1 MHQNLTLIFFYYHYI
16 FTIVV
21 RIRKIK
27 EAGNY
32 QEAVAVKQD
41 GWAAEDSDEEGSF
54 IFFLNFYMNLII
66 LYYSFIRF
74 FFLFFYLFFVL
85 FGEVISN

>member
-1 MHQNLTLIFFYYHYI
+1 M
-16 FTIVV
+16 

-54 IFFLNFYMNLII
+54 IFFYNFYLIYII
-66 LYYSFIRF
+66 LYDSLIRF
-74 FFLFFYLFFVL
+74 FFPFFLYLFFL
-85 FGEVISN
+85 LCRGVISN